1 VTRWASSSLRS
12 VSPGIVLAAIGAGLA
27 FAINQRLPS
36 VSPLTAG
43 VVIGAVAGNLG
54 LVPSR
59 ARPGLTFSARTFLRV
74 GVVLL
79 GLQLAIGDVAQ
90 LGGRGMLAVLAAV
103 TVTFFGCR
111 LLARRMGLSEG
122 MGLLVATGY
131 SICGVSAVSAMKDVA
146 GADDDDAAY
155 AIGLVT
161 LCGSL
166 SIVVLPLL
174 GHLFNL
180 SDGLFGAWT
189 GAAVHDVAQVVATA
203 SAWQSDVALQSAVVV
218 KLTRVVLLAPLVAIV
233 ALSRRRAAAQSGQG
247 TDSGKRPPLVPPFVA
262 GFLIAVAVAS
272 TGWLSSDVEQTAKT
286 IERVLLTT
294 ALVGLGAGVDVRRMA
309 RLGGRPL
316 SFGLASWLL
325 VMVMSLAAVAA
336 AGIGR

>member
-1 VTRWASSSLRS
+1 M
-12 VSPGIVLAAIGAGLA
+12 
-27 FAINQRLPS
+27 
-36 VSPLTAG
+36 TAG

-111 LLARRMGLSEG
+111 ALARRMGLSEG

-174 GHLFNL
+174 GRLFNL

-233 ALSRRRAAAQSGQG
+233 ALSRRRAAARSGEG

-316 SFGLASWLL
+316 RFGLASWLL